1 MEAQR
6 KLARSM
12 QGDSPPKKED
22 SSFGSSIETLQMVP
36 LREET
41 CPAQHLKIV
50 GQDISLVIKQVF

>member
-12 QGDSPPKKED
+12 QGDSPPKKEE
-22 SSFGSSIETLQMVP
+22 SSIETLQMVP

-41 CPAQHLKIV
+41 CPAQHLKIA

>member
-12 QGDSPPKKED
+12 QGDSPPKKEE
-22 SSFGSSIETLQMVP
+22 SSTETLQMVP

>member
-12 QGDSPPKKED
+12 QGDSPPKKEE
-22 SSFGSSIETLQMVP
+22 SSTETLQMVP

-50 GQDISLVIKQVF
+50 GQDINLVIKQIF

>member
-12 QGDSPPKKED
+12 QGDSPPKKEE
-22 SSFGSSIETLQMVP
+22 SSIETLQMVP

>member
-12 QGDSPPKKED
+12 QGDSPPKKEE
-22 SSFGSSIETLQMVP
+22 SSTETLQMVP

-41 CPAQHLKIV
+41 CPAQHLRIV